1 MGNILLTIPCP
12 ELSADGANAMQ
23 NEEIL
28 LAEVASKHDLS
39 SGVALQQTP
48 GWQTL
53 LTILRE
59 SGERPPKHNL
69 FEDGNR
75 HPEDERLTKR
85 FRRFSINR

>member
-1 MGNILLTIPCP
+1 
-12 ELSADGANAMQ
+12 MQ
-23 NEEIL
+23 NEEKL
-28 LAEVASKHDLS
+28 LAEVASKHDIS

-69 FEDGNR
+69 FDDGNR
-75 HPEDERLTKR
+75 HHEDERLTKR
-85 FRRFSINR
+85 FRRFSINHR